1 MYDGVRGF
9 ARSILSTGGNVF
21 KLDRLIIPV
30 HVDNAHWCLVVAF
43 VQERKIQCYDSIGQ
57 EGTRWMEALREY
69 LRHEAE
75 KWARDGTVARH
86 LLALDEWTLVPT
98 QTRETPQQNNG
109 SDCGVFTC
117 TFAECASEGRAMH
130 FSYADVEFLR
140 QKITRSLV
148 KAMEELRSFAT
159 AQLRVA
165 LWDAGEAIRNL
176 WHTTAAAERASAGAL
191 GLSFS
196 DDIAAWGRVLAAFRN
211 PASTAVCDGGP
222 GGEAEV
228 VANVDGNWST
238 YGFYN
243 GASWCYQNAVL
254 QALGLV
260 QDFPAALAAAD
271 GQKENTVGG
280 TAAAVGNG
288 AGGDPRA
295 ALAWLFR
302 LRANGESVH
311 QPLAAFRSFAA
322 AANWPDTPGFFDG
335 ARGQQDAHEFLLFLF
350 DAVLGEDAAAQTF
363 GFDTGALRWCT
374 TPGCTRVFGAGVSER
389 NCTLNLSVGTA
400 PTTVG
405 ERLKWHFKEECVHD
419 YQCWDKEALQGCS
432 RVGTVTQR
440 TELRNCPNCLL
451 VVLKRYET
459 SLDGTTTKLFTK
471 VDCDET
477 IDLASGGAAAATY
490 DLVSMVMHCGR
501 SAASGHYVAAGRD
514 TTDHSRILFFDD
526 ANVEALTPEAWH
538 EMRSGNSQ
546 PERCGDRLDR
556 LRVPCILVYRRR
568 GAAAGAGA
576 EAAGAPA
583 LRGSS

>member
-1 MYDGVRGF
+1 
-9 ARSILSTGGNVF
+9 
-21 KLDRLIIPV
+21 
-30 HVDNAHWCLVVAF
+30 
-43 VQERKIQCYDSIGQ
+43 
-57 EGTRWMEALREY
+57 
-69 LRHEAE
+69 
-75 KWARDGTVARH
+75 
-86 LLALDEWTLVPT
+86 
-98 QTRETPQQNNG
+98 
-109 SDCGVFTC
+109 
-117 TFAECASEGRAMH
+117 MH
-130 FSYADVEFLR
+130 FSCADVGSYDR
-140 QKITRSLV
+140 RSR
-148 KAMEELRSFAT
+148 AASSRRWRNSGRSPPPSFASRCGT
-159 AQLRVA
+159 QARRSV
-165 LWDAGEAIRNL
+165 NS
-176 WHTTAAAERASAGAL
+176 HTTAAAERASAGAL
-191 GLSFS
+191 GLSSS
-196 DDIAAWGRVLAAFRN
+196 DDIAAWGRILAAFRN
-211 PASTAVCDGGP
+211 PAAAAVCDQARGRAGGGGGGGRGG
-222 GGEAEV
+222 GGEGEEEGGEEEEKKDDEEEEEEEEDEEEQ
-228 VANVDGNWST
+228 ANVDGNWST

-322 AANWPDTPGFFDG
+322 AATWSNTPGFFNG

-350 DAVLGEDAAAQTF
+350 DDVLGEDAAAQTF
-363 GFDTGALRWCT
+363 GFDTVALRWCT